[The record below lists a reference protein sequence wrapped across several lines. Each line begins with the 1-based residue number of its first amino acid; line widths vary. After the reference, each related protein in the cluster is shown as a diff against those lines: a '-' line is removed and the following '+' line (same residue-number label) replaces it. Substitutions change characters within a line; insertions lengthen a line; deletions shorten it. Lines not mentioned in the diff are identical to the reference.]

1 LDSSGGGRFFAAQGT
16 FGEQGDGILKD
27 KGRIE
32 SARLCSEGQALAS
45 GRMIEEGFSESAA
58 VGVASANEE
67 NDWEMHGRRKLA
79 IVFRVA
85 SS

>member
-1 LDSSGGGRFFAAQGT
+1 
-16 FGEQGDGILKD
+16 
-27 KGRIE
+27 
-32 SARLCSEGQALAS
+32 
-45 GRMIEEGFSESAA
+45 MIEEGFSESAA